1 MSFDVRNQHVVVAG
15 GGRSGLAA
23 ADLLVSKGARVTLS
37 DLREPEGAA
46 ALRERGVT
54 VDVGPHRAEMFASAN
69 LIVLSP
75 GVPPEQP
82 AVAAARRAGVP
93 VMGEI
98 ELASRWLSGR
108 VVAITGTKGK
118 STTTTLTARMLREG
132 GFDATAG
139 GNLGVAL
146 SAQVRTSHPA
156 ALHVVEVSSFQLE
169 TTTTFHPWIAVL
181 LNLSPDHL
189 DRHPSFE
196 AYAGAKARVFANQTA
211 TDWAVVNADDEPS
224 MKLAAQGR
232 AQRFDFALDAGVS
245 RGVTVREQEIV
256 RRDAGQTS
264 ALLPVSAVRL
274 PGRHLLGDV
283 LAASAVA
290 CIAGVEPAAMRRAV
304 EGFTGLPHAL
314 ERVGEINGIAFV
326 NDSKAT
332 NIASAGRAL
341 ESFPRGIVAI
351 MGGRFKGGDF
361 RDLIDVVRNHGT
373 AIIAIGEAAPLIDQA
388 LGSIVPVTRA
398 ASMGDAVR
406 AAFERAEPGGVVLL
420 APACSSF
427 DMFRDYVDRGDQFRD
442 AVHALARTFDSHQ
455 TGRGGEEPAAGN
467 AGRSGL

>member
-23 ADLLVSKGARVTLS
+23 AELLVTKGARVTLS

-54 VDVGPHRAEMFASAN
+54 IDVGPHRPEMFAAAN

-75 GVPPEQP
+75 GVPPEQA
-82 AVAAARRAGVP
+82 AVEAARRAGVL

-108 VVAITGTKGK
+108 VIAITGTKGK
-118 STTTTLTARMLREG
+118 STTTTLTARMLQEG

-139 GNLGVAL
+139 GNLGIAL
-146 SAQVRTSHPA
+146 SAQVRTSHPG

-181 LNLSPDHL
+181 VNLSPDHL
-189 DRHPSFE
+189 DRHPSYE
-196 AYAGAKARVFANQTA
+196 AYAGAKARIFANQTT
-211 TDWAVVNADDEPS
+211 TDWAIVNADDQPS
-224 MKLAAQGR
+224 MTLAADGR
-232 AQRFDFALDAGVS
+232 AQRFDFALDTS
-245 RGVTVREQEIV
+245 LTRGITVTGADVV
-256 RRDAGQTS
+256 RREGAQSTS
-264 ALLPVSAVRL
+264 LFPVSSVRL

-290 CIAGVEPAAMRRAV
+290 SIAGVQPAAMRRAV

-314 ERVGEINGIAFV
+314 ERVAAINGIAFV

-332 NIASAGRAL
+332 NIASAKRAI
-341 ESFPRGIVAI
+341 ESFPRGVVAI
-351 MGGRFKGGDF
+351 MGGKYKGGDF
-361 RDLIDVVRNHGT
+361 GDLADVVRQHATG
-373 AIIAIGEAAPLIDQA
+373 IVAIGEAASLVEQA
-388 LGSIVPVTRA
+388 LATVVPVKRA
-398 ASMGDAVR
+398 ASMEQAVK
-406 AAFERAEPGGVVLL
+406 AAFDMATPGGVVLL

-427 DMFRDYVDRGDQFRD
+427 DMFRDYVDRGDRFRQS
-442 AVHALARTFDSHQ
+442 VHELARTFDSHQ
-455 TGRGGEEPAAGN
+455 TGRGGEGPAAGN
-467 AGRSGL
+467 TDRSGR

>member
-23 ADLLVSKGARVTLS
+23 AELLLSKGARVTLS

-46 ALRERGVT
+46 GLRALGVT
-54 VDVGPHRAEMFASAN
+54 VDVGPHRPEMFAAAN

-82 AVAAARRAGVP
+82 AIDAARRAGVQ

-196 AYAGAKARVFANQTA
+196 AYAGAKARVFANQIA
-211 TDWAVVNADDEPS
+211 TDWAVVNADDAAS
-224 MKLAAQGR
+224 TALAAPGR
-232 AQRFDFALDAGVS
+232 AQRFDFALDTSVS
-245 RGVTVREQEIV
+245 RGVTVTKDEIV
-256 RRDAGQTS
+256 RTESGRTTP
-264 ALLPVSAVRL
+264 LLPVSAVRL

-314 ERVGEINGIAFV
+314 ERVGEINRISFV

-332 NIASAGRAL
+332 NIASTRRSL
-341 ESFPRGIVAI
+341 ESFPRGVVAI

-361 RDLIDVVRNHGT
+361 QDLADVVRGHATG
-373 AIIAIGEAAPLIDQA
+373 IVAIGEAAPLIEAA

-398 ASMGDAVR
+398 GSMPEAVR
-406 AAFERAEPGGVVLL
+406 TAFDRAEPGGVVLL

-427 DMFRDYVDRGDQFRD
+427 DMFRDYVDRGDRFRD
-442 AVHALARTFDSHQ
+442 AVQQLARAFDSHQ